1 MFDGDECDWLDFV
14 FHGSVPFFCEV
25 GVWIVG
31 DKVCNVRW
39 SVCFI

>member
-25 GVWIVG
+25 GVRIVG
-31 DKVCNVRW
+31 VVHSFVLLLYR
-39 SVCFI
+39 VA